1 MPSELTEGHVLAAH
15 FLHSPASLE
24 SLLPKSQRLTT
35 DGNGS
40 HSNLELDHSSNGVA
54 CKALVFSDVCEKA
67 AIIVRK
73 KISTIRL
80 LQKV

>member
-1 MPSELTEGHVLAAH
+1 MLAAR

-24 SLLPKSQRLTT
+24 SLLPKSEKLST

-40 HSNLELDHSSNGVA
+40 HSNLELDHGSNGVA
-54 CKALVFSDVCEKA
+54 CKGMSFSDVCEKA
-67 AIIVRK
+67 AIILLE
-73 KISTIRL
+73 KISKIRL